1 MTMEAEA
8 GVMRPL
14 AQELQGLPEPA
25 EARKG
30 LGRICPLAISEKMVL
45 LTRRPPELGGSGFL
59 LSETTQGVVTSNSSP
74 KALT

>member
-1 MTMEAEA
+1 MTMETEV

-30 LGRICPLAISEKMVL
+30 LGRTHSLAISEKMVL
-45 LTRRPPELGGSGFL
+45 LTH
-59 LSETTQGVVTSNSSP
+59 
-74 KALT
+74 